1 MNYYKLI
8 DGTNFLGI
16 VTSQDMRRFQKKH
29 NIILV
34 CDESE
39 VQYIQ
44 LGEIFYR
51 DNWMLPVDNNDVQFQ
66 NIQIVQIDKD
76 EYDML
81 YVAIESG
88 DEVEIEPEYEEP
100 EQPQEEVD
108 KDNVYEATL
117 KYIMQSKIK
126 EMSNTC
132 NHLITNGF
140 DIELSDGETHHFSL
154 TIQDQLNLITLS
166 SLVSSGETEIPYH
179 ADGELCKF
187 YSPVDIMSIVAKA
200 TEFKTYQVTYYNSLK
215 AYIESLDNIEDIS
228 IIEYGVEI
236 PTEYQS
242 EILKGMLTNA

>member
-1 MNYYKLI
+1 
-8 DGTNFLGI
+8 
-16 VTSQDMRRFQKKH
+16 MRRFQKKH

-39 VQYIQ
+39 AQYIQ

-81 YVAIESG
+81 YDAIESG

-100 EQPQEEVD
+100 EQPQEELD
-108 KDNVYEATL
+108 TDNVYEATL
-117 KYIMQSKIK
+117 EYIMQSKIQ

-132 NHLITNGF
+132 NRLITNGF

-166 SLVSSGETEIPYH
+166 SLVSSGETEILYH
-179 ADGELCKF
+179 ADGELCKY
-187 YSPVDIMSIVAKA
+187 YSNIDIMSIVAKA

-215 AYIESLDNIEDIS
+215 AYIESLDSIEDIS
-228 IIEYGVEI
+228 RIEYGVEI

>member
-1 MNYYKLI
+1 
-8 DGTNFLGI
+8 
-16 VTSQDMRRFQKKH
+16 MRRFQKKH
-29 NIILV
+29 NIILI

-39 VQYIQ
+39 AQYVQLNGDY
-44 LGEIFYR
+44 YR
-51 DNWMLPVDNNDVQFQ
+51 DDWMLPSDENLQAR
-66 NIQIVQIDKD
+66 NIQIIQIDKE
-76 EYDML
+76 EYDIL
-81 YVAIESG
+81 YEAIENG
-88 DEVEIEPEYEEP
+88 EEIETEPEYEEP

-108 KDNVYEATL
+108 TDNVYEATL
-117 KYIMQSKIK
+117 EYIMQSKIK

-166 SLVSSGETEIPYH
+166 SLVSAGETEIPYH

-187 YSPVDIMSIVAKA
+187 YSPVDIISIVAKA

-228 IIEYGVEI
+228 RIEYGVEI

-242 EILKGMLTNA
+242 EILKGMLANA

>member
-1 MNYYKLI
+1 
-8 DGTNFLGI
+8 
-16 VTSQDMRRFQKKH
+16 MRRFQKKH

-39 VQYIQ
+39 AQYIQ

-81 YVAIESG
+81 YDAIESG

-100 EQPQEEVD
+100 EQPQEELD
-108 KDNVYEATL
+108 TDNVYEATL
-117 KYIMQSKIK
+117 EYIMQSKIQ

-132 NHLITNGF
+132 NRLITNGF

-179 ADGELCKF
+179 ADGELCK
-187 YSPVDIMSIVAKA
+187 YCSNIDIMSIVAKA

-215 AYIESLDNIEDIS
+215 AYIESLDSIEDIS
-228 IIEYGVEI
+228 RIEYGVEI

>member
-1 MNYYKLI
+1 
-8 DGTNFLGI
+8 
-16 VTSQDMRRFQKKH
+16 MRRFQKKH

-39 VQYIQ
+39 AQYIQ

-81 YVAIESG
+81 YDAIESG

-100 EQPQEEVD
+100 EQPQEELD
-108 KDNVYEATL
+108 TDNVYEATL
-117 KYIMQSKIK
+117 EYIMQSKIQ

-132 NHLITNGF
+132 NRLITNGF

-179 ADGELCKF
+179 ADGELCKY
-187 YSPVDIMSIVAKA
+187 YSNIDIMSIVAKA

-215 AYIESLDNIEDIS
+215 AYIESLDSIEDIS
-228 IIEYGVEI
+228 RIEYGVEI

-242 EILKGMLTNA
+242 EILKGTLTNA